1 MEFERLGMQVPTR
14 VKGAYALKCQVN
26 VMNEELQFRMIQCTG
41 IEALSIRFM
50 EWFLATAHF

>member
-1 MEFERLGMQVPTR
+1 MQVPTK